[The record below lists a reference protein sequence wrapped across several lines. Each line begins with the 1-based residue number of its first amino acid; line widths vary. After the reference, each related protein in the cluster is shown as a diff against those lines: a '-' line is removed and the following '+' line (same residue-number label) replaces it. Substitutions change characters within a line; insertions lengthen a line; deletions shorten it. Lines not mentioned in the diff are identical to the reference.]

1 MESFINK
8 AAFVLIFRSNQ
19 VSHSSIKSLKY
30 LNEKVIELFSTIA
43 LIYGQE
49 VFTLFSPVMKQF
61 NHKVDDILKGNKYL
75 LPHLVTGLIHG
86 SYNWPKET
94 REQLY
99 KFCIPYY
106 KTGFEVND
114 QKLYQMWESSLN
126 YIIKQRDLNLYNNL
140 LQKILENP
148 FDTDLG
154 ITRRRRINRYSM
166 I

>member
-1 MESFINK
+1 ME
-8 AAFVLIFRSNQ
+8 R
-19 VSHSSIKSLKY
+19 
-30 LNEKVIELFSTIA
+30 
-43 LIYGQE
+43 
-49 VFTLFSPVMKQF
+49 F

-86 SYNWPKET
+86 SYNWPKNV

-99 KFCIPYY
+99 DLCLPYY
-106 KTGFEVND
+106 QKGWEVND

-126 YIIKQRDLNLYNNL
+126 HIFKKRDLNLYNNFL
-140 LQKILENP
+140 KKILENP
-148 FDTDLG
+148 FETDLG